1 MGHMVGLAQKVIISF
16 AIINVS
22 KLRGEEGSSA
32 SAIRK
37 SSRKIA

>member
-1 MGHMVGLAQKVIISF
+1 MF
-16 AIINVS
+16 S

-37 SSRKIA
+37 GTRRIA